1 MFVVHMKNSGELIGM
16 YQKASSAKA
25 QATRHN
31 RKLTMALLSEQST
44 PWRLMSEES
53 WAVCTWAEY
62 ESTFFKWYAT
72 SNRFG
77 YRGYL

>member
-1 MFVVHMKNSGELIGM
+1 M
-16 YQKASSAKA
+16 YQKESSAKA

-31 RKLTMALLSEQST
+31 RKLTMAVLGST
-44 PWRLMSEES
+44 LHPVYLESEEAWRVCS
-53 WAVCTWAEY
+53 WVNY
-62 ESTFFKWYAT
+62 EDIFFKWYAG